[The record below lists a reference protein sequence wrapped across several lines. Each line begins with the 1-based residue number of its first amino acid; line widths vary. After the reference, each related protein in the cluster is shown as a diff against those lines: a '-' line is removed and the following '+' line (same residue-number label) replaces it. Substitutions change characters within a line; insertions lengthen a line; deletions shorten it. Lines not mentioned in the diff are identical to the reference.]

1 MACLEATDLNGFD
14 SAGRPLPHASVMAWF
29 SRHRGADGSKPVSG
43 PRIPSCA
50 RVRVQPP
57 STVLADLNH
66 EVVWAALSV
75 PICSYIRLGVAL
87 HVPRAR
93 SVICTADFLAQSFIT

>member
-14 SAGRPLPHASVMAWF
+14 SAGRPLPHASVMVWF
-29 SRHRGADGSKPVSG
+29 SRHRGAEGSKPVSG

-66 EVVWAALSV
+66 EVVGQ
-75 PICSYIRLGVAL
+75 R
-87 HVPRAR
+87 
-93 SVICTADFLAQSFIT
+93 

>member
-29 SRHRGADGSKPVSG
+29 SRHRRAEGSKPVSG

-57 STVLADLNH
+57 STVLADLDH
-66 EVVWAALSV
+66 EVVGQ
-75 PICSYIRLGVAL
+75 R
-87 HVPRAR
+87 
-93 SVICTADFLAQSFIT
+93 